1 MEGKLMSQQE
11 RVINYLK
18 IKGDEGISTLD
29 ISQRLYIS
37 SPHAVIRDIRKNDML
52 KTKYGIED
60 ITDEWRT
67 TYRKEYNNKGEE
79 VKVTIKYKQYFL
91 KKLEGV

>member
-1 MEGKLMSQQE
+1 MSQQE

-29 ISQRLYIS
+29 MSQRLYIS
-37 SPHAVIRDIRKNDML
+37 SPHAVIRDIRKNYML

-67 TYRKEYNNKGEE
+67 TYRKEYNSKGEE

-91 KKLEGV
+91 KKLEGVLNDH

>member
-1 MEGKLMSQQE
+1 
-11 RVINYLK
+11 
-18 IKGDEGISTLD
+18 
-29 ISQRLYIS
+29 
-37 SPHAVIRDIRKNDML
+37 ML

-67 TYRKEYNNKGEE
+67 TYRKEYNSKGKE

>member
-1 MEGKLMSQQE
+1 MSQQE

-18 IKGDEGISTLD
+18 IKGDEGISSLD

-37 SPHAVIRDIRKNDML
+37 APHSVIRDIRKNDML

-67 TYRKEYNNKGEE
+67 TYRKEYNDKGKE

-91 KKLEGV
+91 KKMEGV